1 MTAPPSPRSE
11 RSATAS
17 ELSFLGGIADAVP
30 SPRRGRFDTA
40 ETVDAVRLVGGKF
53 GISDRPTRI
62 LSCGYKVI
70 LSIVSKFLHNGRG

>member
-40 ETVDAVRLVGGKF
+40 ETVDAVRLVGGEVR
-53 GISDRPTRI
+53 D
-62 LSCGYKVI
+62 L
-70 LSIVSKFLHNGRG
+70 